1 MTNPATKPVVVGID
15 GSDSAIDA
23 ARWAGA
29 VADRFGA
36 SLHIVYALPVLGRN
50 LTQTA
55 AAMTAAMMSYQQD
68 CAELYLKA
76 AADAVRSDRSDLTV
90 TTASVNEPADEA
102 LIEASRE
109 ARLVVLGGKSVT
121 PAAALLLG
129 SISLSVAT
137 RAACPVVAFRG
148 DRFEPGDGP
157 IVVGVDDSP
166 AAAAALAAAFE
177 FAERFGA
184 GLAAV
189 RSLSFTAPPEAGVTI
204 PFLIDWEGLEAA
216 ELVALTEAVDRANTK
231 HPSVEAKCFVE
242 PVSPGKALLRHAEDA
257 QLVVVG
263 TRGRNALA
271 GTLLGSTSLNMLHH
285 SPVPV
290 LICRDPES

>member
-1 MTNPATKPVVVGID
+1 MTNPATKSVVVGID

-29 VADRFGA
+29 VADKFGA
-36 SLHIVYALPVLGRN
+36 PLHIVYALPVLGRN

-68 CAELYLKA
+68 CADLYLKA
-76 AADAVRSDRSDLTV
+76 AADAVRSDRPELTV
-90 TTASVNEPADEA
+90 TTASGNEPADEA
-102 LIEASRE
+102 LITASHE

-129 SISLSVAT
+129 SVSLSVAT

-148 DRFEPGDGP
+148 DRVQPGDGP
-157 IVVGVDDSP
+157 NVVGVDDSP

-216 ELVALTEAVDRANTK
+216 ELVALTEAVDCANTK
-231 HPSVEAKCFVE
+231 HPSVDAKCFVE
-242 PVSPGKALLRHAEDA
+242 PVSPGKALLRHADDA

>member
-1 MTNPATKPVVVGID
+1 MKFIRQILPGIFMQMVLKKDKVRENDNMTNPATKPVVVGID

-121 PAAALLLG
+121 PAMGAR
-129 SISLSVAT
+129 AT
-137 RAACPVVAFRG
+137 T
-148 DRFEPGDGP
+148 
-157 IVVGVDDSP
+157 
-166 AAAAALAAAFE
+166 
-177 FAERFGA
+177 
-184 GLAAV
+184 GLATAIAPIRM
-189 RSLSFTAPPEAGVTI
+189 RSLLFRFAGI
-204 PFLIDWEGLEAA
+204 PDIITQFAA
-216 ELVALTEAVDRANTK
+216 
-231 HPSVEAKCFVE
+231 
-242 PVSPGKALLRHAEDA
+242 GKRKSYQKVKSLRPK
-257 QLVVVG
+257 
-263 TRGRNALA
+263 GRKAH
-271 GTLLGSTSLNMLHH
+271 TTCS
-285 SPVPV
+285 
-290 LICRDPES
+290 